1 MMDTE
6 LILGIDPGRSKTGLA
21 LVKNNG
27 EIVKRKIILME
38 NFAPELQKFVAGE
51 KIHKM
56 VLGNGTTSQEMSAR
70 LQELLPG
77 IPCNIVEEGHS
88 TEAARKLYWQIC
100 PPKGLRKLLP
110 LGLQV
115 PPVNLDDLAAVI
127 LVRRF
132 LGLPEMTK

>member
-1 MMDTE
+1 MTDTE
-6 LILGIDPGRSKTGLA
+6 LILGVDPGRSKTGLA
-21 LVKNNG
+21 LVKSTG
-27 EIVKRKIILME
+27 EIVKREIILME
-38 NFAPELQKFVAGE
+38 NFASELQKFVAGE
-51 KIHKM
+51 KLQNI
-56 VLGNGTTSQEMSAR
+56 VLGNGTTSQEMLVR

-77 IPCNIVEEGHS
+77 IPCKVVEEGHS
-88 TEAARKLYWQIC
+88 TETARKLYWQLC
-100 PPKGLRKLLP
+100 PPQGLRRLLP